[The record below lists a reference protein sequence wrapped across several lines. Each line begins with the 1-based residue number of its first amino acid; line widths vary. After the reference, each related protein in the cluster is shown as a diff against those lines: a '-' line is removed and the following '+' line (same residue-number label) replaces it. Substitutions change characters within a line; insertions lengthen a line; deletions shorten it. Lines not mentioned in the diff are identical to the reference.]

1 MTDRSD
7 TAWNQDEIAGHL
19 RSAVDS
25 LTPNVFDKIDLST
38 PQDFYLETPKRVRL
52 YRRLRPLAVA
62 AAACL
67 CISVLGGGMAVY
79 QNRRVESIIGIDVN
93 PSVELSVNRNEKGL
107 RAEALNEDAEAILDD
122 MELKNVDLDVAVN
135 ALIGSMV
142 KNGYLDELDNAIL
155 VTVSNEDSEK
165 ASVLRQDVVGD
176 IETSLEEHEVEA
188 VVYDQQATVTKEV
201 KEIADRYGI
210 SYGKAYFLQELVA
223 ENNLSEAD
231 LKMFAGMTMEEI
243 AAEIAERSYRVGSS
257 EKETSSE
264 ADTSS
269 ALSGSSEAVV
279 QPSESESVSESMG
292 TASSEPISSEAG
304 NQTEHQGSAAAST
317 AASTEESQEQNG
329 SKAKIDYV
337 DYENGMITVVFKS
350 KVKWKNPT
358 VAVYDESGQS
368 YAAMISDTDAGSCE
382 IEVSGL
388 PGNQSCTFSL
398 AGVALRDG
406 GSFGTVKGYFETPDI
421 AEGLEPEEPE
431 EETPAPEVPKE
442 TESVPA
448 IPETPAESLP
458 SGGEISTVD
467 PTEIS
472 RSEEEGLTET
482 EKTASN

>member
-1 MTDRSD
+1 MTDHSN
-7 TAWNQDEIAGHL
+7 TGWNQEEIAGHL

-38 PQDFYLETPKRVRL
+38 PQDFYLETPKQVRL

-67 CISVLGGGMAVY
+67 CIAVFGGGMAVY
-79 QNRRVESIIGIDVN
+79 QNRRVESVIGIDVN
-93 PSVELSVNRNEKGL
+93 PSVELSVNRNEKVL

-188 VVYDQQATVTKEV
+188 VVYDQQATVI
-201 KEIADRYGI
+201 KEIKELAERYGI

-231 LKMFAGMTMEEI
+231 LEMFAGMTMEEI

-257 EKETSSE
+257 EKETLPES
-264 ADTSS
+264 DTPSVP
-269 ALSGSSEAVV
+269 SGSSETAVP
-279 QPSESESVSESMG
+279 PSESESSGEGAGMSSAEQNPSREERE
-292 TASSEPISSEAG
+292 TAS
-304 NQTEHQGSAAAST
+304 QGGAADST
-317 AASTEESQEQNG
+317 AASAEESREQAG
-329 SKAKIDYV
+329 AKVKIDYV
-337 DYENGMITVVFKS
+337 DYEEGTITVVFKG

-358 VAVYDESGQS
+358 VSVYDESGQN
-368 YAAMISDTDAGSCE
+368 YAAMISDTDGDSCE
-382 IEVSGL
+382 IDVSGL

-406 GSFGTVKGYFETPDI
+406 GTFGTIKGYFETPDI

-431 EETPAPEVPKE
+431 DDTKAPELPEETD
-442 TESVPA
+442 SVPA
-448 IPETPAESLP
+448 IPETPMETLP
-458 SGGEISTVD
+458 SGNENSDGSTDEV
-467 PTEIS
+467 P
-472 RSEEEGLTET
+472 RLEEPLKEPET
-482 EKTASN
+482 PVLN